1 MELLLQ
7 FGYGMMDHSRTLTTA
22 WGGGTTILSPRD
34 LNESQLR
41 RLARDLAA
49 TNGGRVLLDPQF
61 YLPHADHERLC
72 AHSYWPAE
80 YDTNAFWTGPALTR
94 LLRELFQ
101 LNADLGCRE
110 VVLPGLLADRIDDD
124 WLAVQAMILE
134 EARSLNTGGKPL
146 IGTIALSS
154 EALRSQEQIEQLIE
168 DSESHLADGYYI
180 VAEHPNGNYL
190 VEEPNWLA
198 NVLDLSVALRLQGA
212 SVICGYCN
220 QQMLILACAKVNAI
234 ASGTW
239 MNVRSFPPDKFRRLY
254 DEEIKQRATWYYC
267 PQTMSE
273 YKVPYLDIAYRQ
285 GLLGQMAPPGEY
297 GSDFAAKLFG
307 GPLPSSV
314 GFSEQAAFRHY
325 LQCLRRQAQAVS
337 GTTFDQTVEAHETML
352 LEAEELGRTLT
363 AAGVRGQMRDFTSL
377 VDVNRA
383 ALAVLVNTRGAVLR
397 RRWTTL

>member
-1 MELLLQ
+1 MELFLQ
-7 FGYGMMDHSRTLTTA
+7 FGYGMMDHSRTLTKA

-34 LNESQLR
+34 LNAPQLR
-41 RLARDLAA
+41 RLAGDLAEISH
-49 TNGGRVLLDPQF
+49 GRVLLDPQF

-72 AHSYWPAE
+72 AHSFWPKE
-80 YDTNAFWTGPALTR
+80 YDTNAFWTGPSLTR

-101 LNADLGCRE
+101 LNADLGCTE
-110 VVLPGLLADRIDDD
+110 VILPGLLADRIDDD

-134 EARSLNTGGKPL
+134 EARSLNTDRKPL
-146 IGTIALSS
+146 IATIALSS
-154 EALRSQEQIEQLIE
+154 EALRNQEQIEELLA
-168 DSESHLADGYYI
+168 DSESHLADGYYV

-198 NVLDLSVALRLQGA
+198 NVLDLSVGLRLHGA
-212 SVICGYCN
+212 KLICGYCN
-220 QQMLILACAKVNAI
+220 QQMLVLACGKVNAI

-267 PQTMSE
+267 PRTMSE
-273 YKVPYLDIAYRQ
+273 YKVPFLDIAYRQ
-285 GLLGQMAPPGEY
+285 GLLGQMAPPKEY
-297 GSDFAAKLFG
+297 VGDFAAKLFG

-325 LQCLRRQAQAVS
+325 LQCLRHQAHAAS
-337 GTTFDQTVEAHETML
+337 GTTFDETVEAHETML
-352 LEAEELGRTLT
+352 LEAEELGRTLA
-363 AAGVRGQMRDFTSL
+363 AAGVRGQMRDFTSM

-383 ALAVLVNTRGAVLR
+383 ALAVLVSTRGAVLR
-397 RRWTTL
+397 RRWTEL